1 MDLRL
6 AIDVIRTFTVILG
19 GLLAGYCLRKSGRLS
34 EETGSAINRWAMAYL
49 QPIVIILALWVMD
62 RPGWREIALPV
73 YAALLIVLMWPV
85 SLGMARALGLPRGG
99 KGAFIGSGMFSN
111 VGYTYG
117 TFIAFVALGPQGAA
131 LGSLYCLSFSPLFYT
146 LGFYLGRRYAPG
158 AKHSALAALL
168 GLLRERHTLYP
179 ILSIF
184 VGLGLSLS
192 GVPAPAETAFVLDLG
207 LPLVTGVFLIAIGLG
222 LRLSAVRL
230 FWRECL
236 QMHLAKFVLCP
247 TLGLGL
253 AYLFG
258 YFSPGNH
265 ALLKLAIIQSTA
277 PTAIMSVLLA
287 DLFDLD
293 RRLAGALWLTTN
305 ITAIV
310 LAPLVLV
317 IVRLL

>member
-1 MDLRL
+1 MDPRL
-6 AIDVIRTFTVILG
+6 VVDVIRTFTVILG

-34 EETGSAINRWAMAYL
+34 EETGSALNRWAMAYL
-49 QPIVIILALWVMD
+49 QPFVTILALWVMD

-85 SLGMARALGLPRGG
+85 SLVMARIAGLDRPA
-99 KGAFIGSGMFSN
+99 KGAFIGCGMFSN

-117 TFIAFVALGPQGAA
+117 TFIAFIALGPRGAA
-131 LGSLYCLSFSPLFYT
+131 LGSLYCLSFSPVFYT

-158 AKHSALAALL
+158 SEHSALAALL

-184 VGLGLSLS
+184 VGLALSLL
-192 GVPAPAETAFVLDLG
+192 GVPAPGEAALILDVTI
-207 LPLVTGVFLIAIGLG
+207 PLVTGVFLIAIGLG
-222 LRLSAVRL
+222 LRLSAVRA

-236 QMHLAKFVLCP
+236 QLHLAKFVLSP
-247 TLGLGL
+247 ALGLGL
-253 AYLFG
+253 AYVFG
-258 YFSPGNH
+258 YFSLADH
-265 ALLKLAIIQSTA
+265 ALLKMALIQSSA

-305 ITAIV
+305 VTAIL
-310 LAPLVLV
+310 LAPLALLV
-317 IVRLL
+317 VRML

>member
-192 GVPAPAETAFVLDLG
+192 GVPAPGETAFVLDLG
-207 LPLVTGVFLIAIGLG
+207 LPLVTGVFLIAIG
-222 LRLSAVRL
+222 
-230 FWRECL
+230 
-236 QMHLAKFVLCP
+236 
-247 TLGLGL
+247 LGLGL